1 MEYLTDSPIAPLQRE
16 LVEIDEPLCS
26 DIDVSQLENKVTVFG
41 ITLQGVP
48 TDMIKTTDD
57 K

>member
-26 DIDVSQLENKVTVFG
+26 DIDVSQLENKDTVFG